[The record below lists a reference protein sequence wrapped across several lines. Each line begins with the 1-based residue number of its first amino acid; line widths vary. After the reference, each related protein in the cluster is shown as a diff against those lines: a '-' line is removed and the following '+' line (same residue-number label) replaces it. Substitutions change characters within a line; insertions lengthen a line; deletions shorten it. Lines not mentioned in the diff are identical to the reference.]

1 MDVNLEKKTIT
12 IFGKSERLE
21 TLVNKLASLS
31 GEQVYSLFEG
41 RGIAVPRKMNCMA
54 LTSVINNRLKTLH
67 ASELSKD
74 YFLRLNYYKDFSE
87 IQLYNLF
94 KTICDTKEYFK
105 EYRQN
110 LFRLILINFVG
121 LNLTDGEVNYLKGV
135 KKLTMEKFDDYFQ
148 YISSMCQEQENT
160 FDGQNLEA
168 LQEMLANSSSSQEIL
183 DLGDK
188 YGITIPT
195 TLKKS
200 ELVGFMKDYLYQK
213 GELNKTLE
221 AEIELSTVTGL
232 NNICKRYRI
241 PMSSN
246 MTKTELLSYLFYF
259 LSQCEIVTTS
269 VRRIESLPMYEP
281 LNFTLDLT
289 VFRGFLKDDTRRVI
303 RYEGDENDEFPE
315 LVREEE
321 EVVFVDENGN
331 QVDVSSEA
339 ENIEIVE
346 EIIVEEKQEEQ
357 ALEQEEVVEE
367 QAASMEPQDDSEDFP
382 YVDENGNPLDINQ
395 IEAMLNGEEIPVAK
409 KEEVKEAKEEAPVVE
424 LPEKALP
431 MDDVRENDQYGN
443 EKLIKHTKGAGRV
456 IGFVALGI
464 LLALVI
470 GLVIY
475 LII

>member
-12 IFGKSERLE
+12 LFGKSERLE

-121 LNLTDGEVNYLKGV
+121 LNLTDGEVNYLKGI

-160 FDGQNLEA
+160 FDGQSLEA

-183 DLGDK
+183 DLGNK

-195 TLKKS
+195 TLKKT
-200 ELVGFMKDYLYQK
+200 ELVGFMKDYLNQT
-213 GELNKTLE
+213 GELNKGLE
-221 AEIELSTVTGL
+221 AEIEASTVTGL

-246 MTKTELLSYLFYF
+246 MTKTEILSYLFYF
-259 LSQCEIVTTS
+259 LSQCEIITTS

-281 LNFTLDLT
+281 LNFTLDLS
-289 VFRGFLKDDTRRVI
+289 VFKGFLRDDTRRVI
-303 RYEGDENDEFPE
+303 RYDGDENDEFPE
-315 LVREEE
+315 LIREEE

-331 QVDVSSEA
+331 QVEA
-339 ENIEIVE
+339 PLDTDDFEIVE
-346 EIIVEEKQEEQ
+346 EVIALDEAGNVVSDEEDEQTVTKEAQEE
-357 ALEQEEVVEE
+357 ET
-367 QAASMEPQDDSEDFP
+367 SDFP
-382 YVDENGNPLDINQ
+382 YVDDEGNPLDINQ
-395 IEAMLNGEEIPVAK
+395 IEAMLNGKEIPVAK
-409 KEEVKEAKEEAPVVE
+409 KEEPKKIKEEAPVIE

-431 MDDVRENDQYGN
+431 MDDVRENEQYGN

-456 IGFVALGI
+456 IGFVALGV
-464 LLALVI
+464 LLAAAI
-470 GLVIY
+470 GIVLY
-475 LII
+475 LLLG

>member
-12 IFGKSERLE
+12 LFGKSERLE

-74 YFLRLNYYKDFSE
+74 YFLRLNYYKNFSE

-121 LNLTDGEVNYLKGV
+121 LNLTDGEINYLKGI

-160 FDGQNLEA
+160 FDGQSLEA
-168 LQEMLANSSSSQEIL
+168 LQEMLADSSSSQEIL
-183 DLGDK
+183 DLGNK

-195 TLKKS
+195 TLKKT
-200 ELVGFMKDYLYQK
+200 ELVGFMKDYLNQT
-213 GELNKTLE
+213 GELNKGLE
-221 AEIELSTVTGL
+221 AEIEASTVTGL

-259 LSQCEIVTTS
+259 LSQCEIITTS

-281 LNFTLDLT
+281 LDFTLDLS
-289 VFRGFLKDDTRRVI
+289 VFKGFLRDDTRRVI
-303 RYEGDENDEFPE
+303 RYDGDENDEFPE
-315 LVREEE
+315 LIREEE
-321 EVVFVDENGN
+321 EVIFVDENGN
-331 QVDVSSEA
+331 QVEA
-339 ENIEIVE
+339 PLETDNVEIVE
-346 EIIVEEKQEEQ
+346 EVITLDEASNVVSDEEEDETVTEEAQEDEG
-357 ALEQEEVVEE
+357 
-367 QAASMEPQDDSEDFP
+367 SDFP
-382 YVDENGNPLDINQ
+382 YVDDEGNPLDINQ

-409 KEEVKEAKEEAPVVE
+409 KEEPKEIKEETPVIE
-424 LPEKALP
+424 LPEKSLP
-431 MDDVRENDQYGN
+431 MDDVRENEQYGN

-456 IGFVALGI
+456 IGFVALGV
-464 LLALVI
+464 LLAAAI
-470 GLVIY
+470 GIVLY
-475 LII
+475 LLLG